1 MSHYVIMKDLPGGF
15 CEYIA
20 EVPGMQ
26 PTQRTDMAAQ
36 IKEEDIGLFDSAY
49 LSAEG
54 YRIVTAADIGAQD
67 DEDRLFKPPLPF
79 YRPRFAKR
87 RAGQLTV
94 RQQGNIVPSER
105 RE

>member
-26 PTQRTDMAAQ
+26 PTQRADMAAQ
-36 IKEEDIGLFDSAY
+36 IKEEDIGLFDLAY

-54 YRIVTAADIGAQD
+54 YRLVPAAGIGVQVDVA
-67 DEDRLFKPPLPF
+67 RLFTPSLPF